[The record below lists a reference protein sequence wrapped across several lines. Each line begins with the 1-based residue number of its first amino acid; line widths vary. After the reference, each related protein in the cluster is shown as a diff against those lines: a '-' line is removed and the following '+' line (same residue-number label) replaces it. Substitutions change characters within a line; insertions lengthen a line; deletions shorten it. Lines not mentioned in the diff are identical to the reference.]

1 MVLIN
6 KYLLIYQTLCA
17 EYEQANPGCQT
28 VTHATNILQEQC
40 KETDE

>member
-6 KYLLIYQTLCA
+6 KYLLIYQTPYA
-17 EYEQANPGCQT
+17 EYEQANPGCRT
-28 VTHATNILQEQC
+28 VTHAMNILQEQC

>member
-1 MVLIN
+1 MGLIK
-6 KYLLIYQTLCA
+6 KYLLIYQTSCA
-17 EYEQANPGCQT
+17 EHEQANPGCRT